1 MVLAATV
8 KDQGEKLVML
18 PTTPE
23 FLAELQVI
31 IPNGNAT
38 VKVIKNMSRPK
49 AKRDNI
55 HAVMDGIL
63 ECRKNICFPTITSPT
78 NFVHC

>member
-1 MVLAATV
+1 MDKISITEFTDKVLLFPITNFPWNVRSIVLAATV

-23 FLAELQVI
+23 FSAELQVI

-38 VKVIKNMSRPK
+38 VKVILVE
-49 AKRDNI
+49 I
-55 HAVMDGIL
+55 
-63 ECRKNICFPTITSPT
+63 
-78 NFVHC
+78 

>member
-1 MVLAATV
+1 V

-18 PTTPE
+18 PTMPE
-23 FLAELQVI
+23 FPAELQVI

-49 AKRDNI
+49 AKRNTI
-55 HAVMDGIL
+55 HAVMDGVL
-63 ECRKNICFPTITSPT
+63 ECRKNICFARITSPT

>member
-1 MVLAATV
+1 V

-18 PTTPE
+18 PITPE
-23 FLAELQVI
+23 FPVELQVR

-38 VKVIKNMSRPK
+38 VKVIKNMSRPEG
-49 AKRDNI
+49 KRNNI
-55 HAVMDGIL
+55 HAVMDGAL
-63 ECRKNICFPTITSPT
+63 ECRKNICFPTITSAT

>member
-1 MVLAATV
+1 V

-23 FLAELQVI
+23 FPAELQVI

-38 VKVIKNMSRPK
+38 VKVIKNMSMPK
-49 AKRDNI
+49 AKRNNI
-55 HAVMDGIL
+55 HAVMDGVL
-63 ECRKNICFPTITSPT
+63 EFHKNIYFPTITSPT